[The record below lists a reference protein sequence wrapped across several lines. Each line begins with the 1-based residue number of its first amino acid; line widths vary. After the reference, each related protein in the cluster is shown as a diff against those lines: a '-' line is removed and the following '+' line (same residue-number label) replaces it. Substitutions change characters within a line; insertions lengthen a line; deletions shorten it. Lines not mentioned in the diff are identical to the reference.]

1 MNLIPKIKSEK
12 IESTKNYSKTQQNW
26 FQLKRSNFFLGNPY
40 PTYTLKQK
48 EFTRPRP
55 EREYR
60 RFPETKKALSGMDP
74 SGKIQEFINKDIIKP
89 LSRPSLYDIF
99 NIKHPNYKHNDLY
112 KTKPNDNNKWAINT
126 VCRAPN
132 FDTLPKVQPYQTYY
146 FPPQYN
152 NKDVEKYRAYSLK
165 TDYIGIK
172 VPRIKK
178 IDSKD
183 SFLKLKNDYSVSTET
198 KKENKW
204 CPYPS
209 KDSLK
214 TLSSKN
220 YDIIN
225 FMPIMPYNSNCQ
237 IMNKTLNY
245 RKKGMAEFSDL
256 SKTFRVNFNKDFN
269 EKFEENPKRFY
280 KYTGIF
286 SNMYDAS
293 HKNGNIITPFGQK
306 IKSNNGNN
314 K

>member
-1 MNLIPKIKSEK
+1 MNLIPKFKAENISPIK
-12 IESTKNYSKTQQNW
+12 NHSKTQQNW
-26 FQLKRSNFFLGNPY
+26 LQTNRNNFFLGNPY
-40 PTYTLKQK
+40 PTYTIKQK

-74 SGKIQEFINKDIIKP
+74 SGKIQEFINKDIIRP
-89 LSRPSLYDIF
+89 LSRPSLYDHF
-99 NIKHPNYKHNDLY
+99 NIKLPNYKHNDLY
-112 KTKPNDNNKWAINT
+112 KTKPNDNSKWAINT
-126 VCRAPN
+126 ACRAPN
-132 FDTLPKVQPYQTYY
+132 FETLPKVQPYRTYY
-146 FPPQYN
+146 FPPKYN

-178 IDSKD
+178 IEPKD
-183 SFLKLKNDYSVSTET
+183 SFLKLKNDYSVSSET
-198 KKENKW
+198 LYDNKW
-204 CPYPS
+204 FPYPS
-209 KDSLK
+209 KNSLK
-214 TLSSKN
+214 TISSKN

-225 FMPIMPYNSNCQ
+225 FVPNLQDNSNFQ
-237 IMNKTLNY
+237 IMNRTLNF
-245 RKKGMAEFSDL
+245 RKKGVGEFSDL
-256 SKTFRVNFNKDFN
+256 SRTFRVNINKDF
-269 EKFEENPKRFY
+269 KQKYEENPKRFY

-306 IKSNNGNN
+306 IKS

>member
-1 MNLIPKIKSEK
+1 MNLIPKFKAENISPIK
-12 IESTKNYSKTQQNW
+12 NHSKTQQNW
-26 FQLKRSNFFLGNPY
+26 FQTNRNNFFLGNPY
-40 PTYTLKQK
+40 PTYTIKQK

-74 SGKIQEFINKDIIKP
+74 SGKIQEFINKDIIRP
-89 LSRPSLYDIF
+89 LSRPSLYDHF
-99 NIKHPNYKHNDLY
+99 NIKLPNYKHNDLY
-112 KTKPNDNNKWAINT
+112 KTKPNDNSKWAINT
-126 VCRAPN
+126 ACRAPN
-132 FDTLPKVQPYQTYY
+132 FETLPKVQPYRTYY
-146 FPPQYN
+146 FPPKYN

-178 IDSKD
+178 IEPKD
-183 SFLKLKNDYSVSTET
+183 SFLKLKNNYSVSSET
-198 KKENKW
+198 LYDNKW
-204 CPYPS
+204 FPYPS
-209 KDSLK
+209 KNSLK
-214 TLSSKN
+214 TISSKN

-225 FMPIMPYNSNCQ
+225 FVPNLQDNSNFQ
-237 IMNKTLNY
+237 IMNRTLNF
-245 RKKGMAEFSDL
+245 RKKGVGEFSDL
-256 SKTFRVNFNKDFN
+256 SRTFRVNINKDF
-269 EKFEENPKRFY
+269 KQKYEENPKRFY

-306 IKSNNGNN
+306 IKS

>member
-1 MNLIPKIKSEK
+1 MNLIPKFKAENISPIK
-12 IESTKNYSKTQQNW
+12 NHSKTQQNW
-26 FQLKRSNFFLGNPY
+26 FQTNRNNFFLGNPY
-40 PTYTLKQK
+40 PTYTIKQK

-74 SGKIQEFINKDIIKP
+74 SGKIQEFINKDIIRP
-89 LSRPSLYDIF
+89 LSRPSLYDHF
-99 NIKHPNYKHNDLY
+99 NIKLPNYKHNDLY
-112 KTKPNDNNKWAINT
+112 KTKPNDNSKWAINT
-126 VCRAPN
+126 ACRAPN
-132 FDTLPKVQPYQTYY
+132 FETLPKVQPYRTYY
-146 FPPQYN
+146 FPPKYN

-178 IDSKD
+178 IEPKD
-183 SFLKLKNDYSVSTET
+183 SFLKLKNDYSVSSET
-198 KKENKW
+198 LYDNKW
-204 CPYPS
+204 FPYPS
-209 KDSLK
+209 KNSLK
-214 TLSSKN
+214 TISSKN

-225 FMPIMPYNSNCQ
+225 FVPNLQDNSNFQ
-237 IMNKTLNY
+237 IMNRTLNF
-245 RKKGMAEFSDL
+245 RKKGVGEFSDL
-256 SKTFRVNFNKDFN
+256 SRTFRVNINKDF
-269 EKFEENPKRFY
+269 KQKYVENPKRFY

-306 IKSNNGNN
+306 IKS

>member
-12 IESTKNYSKTQQNW
+12 ISPVKNHSKTQQNW
-26 FQLKRSNFFLGNPY
+26 FQLNKNNFFLGNPY
-40 PTYTLKQK
+40 PTYTIKQK

-89 LSRPSLYDIF
+89 LTRPSLYDNF
-99 NIKHPNYKHNDLY
+99 DIKNPNYNHIDLY
-112 KTKPNDNNKWAINT
+112 KTRPNNNDKWAINT
-126 VCRAPN
+126 ICRAPN
-132 FDTLPKVQPYQTYY
+132 FESLPKVQPFRTYY
-146 FPPQYN
+146 FPPKYN
-152 NKDVEKYRAYSLK
+152 NKDIEKYRSYSLK
-165 TDYIGIK
+165 TDHIGIK

-178 IDSKD
+178 IEPKD

-204 CPYPS
+204 TPYPS
-209 KDSLK
+209 INSLK

-225 FMPIMPYNSNCQ
+225 FMPIFPFDSNCQ

-245 RKKGMAEFSDL
+245 RKKGVGEFSDL
-256 SKTFRVNFNKDFN
+256 SRTFRVNINKDFVQ
-269 EKFEENPKRFY
+269 KFEENPKRFL

-306 IKSNNGNN
+306 IKGFNGNN

>member
-1 MNLIPKIKSEK
+1 MNLIPKLKSENEN
-12 IESTKNYSKTQQNW
+12 ISPIKNHSKTQQNW
-26 FQLKRSNFFLGNPY
+26 FEIKRSQFFLGNPY

-48 EFTRPRP
+48 EFSRPRP

-60 RFPETKKALSGMDP
+60 RFPETKIALSGMDP

-89 LSRPSLYDIF
+89 LKRPSLYNNF
-99 NIKHPNYKHNDLY
+99 NIKHPNYEHNDLY
-112 KTKPNDNNKWAINT
+112 KTKPNSNSKWAINT
-126 VCRAPN
+126 ACRAPT

-146 FPPQYN
+146 FPPKYN

-165 TDYIGIK
+165 SDYIGIK

-178 IDSKD
+178 IDPKD
-183 SFLKLKNDYSVSTET
+183 SFLRLKNDYSVSTET

-204 CPYPS
+204 FPHPS
-209 KDSLK
+209 NNSLK

-225 FMPIMPYNSNCQ
+225 FMPIFPDNSNCQ

-245 RKKGMAEFSDL
+245 RKKGMGEFSDL
-256 SKTFRVNFNKDFN
+256 SKTFRVNVNKDFI
-269 EKFEENPKRFY
+269 EKFQQNPKRFY

-306 IKSNNGNN
+306 N

>member
-1 MNLIPKIKSEK
+1 MNLIPKFKAENISPIK
-12 IESTKNYSKTQQNW
+12 NHSKTQQNW
-26 FQLKRSNFFLGNPY
+26 FQINRNNFFLANPY
-40 PTYTLKQK
+40 PTFTIKQK

-74 SGKIQEFINKDIIKP
+74 SGKIQEFINKDIIRP
-89 LSRPSLYDIF
+89 LSRPSLYDHF
-99 NIKHPNYKHNDLY
+99 NIKLPNYKHNDLY
-112 KTKPNDNNKWAINT
+112 KTKPNDNSKWAINT
-126 VCRAPN
+126 ACRAPN
-132 FDTLPKVQPYQTYY
+132 FETLPKVQPYRTYY
-146 FPPQYN
+146 FPPKYN

-178 IDSKD
+178 IDPKD
-183 SFLKLKNDYSVSTET
+183 SFLKLKNDYSVSSET
-198 KKENKW
+198 LYDNKW
-204 CPYPS
+204 FPYPS
-209 KDSLK
+209 KNSLK
-214 TLSSKN
+214 TISSKN

-225 FMPIMPYNSNCQ
+225 FMPIFQDNSNFQ
-237 IMNKTLNY
+237 IMNKTLNF
-245 RKKGMAEFSDL
+245 RKKGVGEFSDL
-256 SKTFRVNFNKDFN
+256 SRTFRVNINKDF
-269 EKFEENPKRFY
+269 KQKYEENPKRFY

-306 IKSNNGNN
+306 IKS

>member
-1 MNLIPKIKSEK
+1 MNLIPRIRAEK
-12 IESTKNYSKTQQNW
+12 ISPLKNPSKTQQNW
-26 FQLKRSNFFLGNPY
+26 FELNRNNFFLGNPY

-60 RFPETKKALSGMDP
+60 RFIETKQALSGMDP
-74 SGKIQEFINKDIIKP
+74 SGKIQEFINKDIIRP
-89 LSRPSLYDIF
+89 LVRPSLYDHF
-99 NIKHPNYKHNDLY
+99 DIKNPNYIHNDLY
-112 KTKPNDNNKWAINT
+112 KTRPNNNSKWAINT
-126 VCRAPN
+126 ACRAPN
-132 FDTLPKVQPYQTYY
+132 LETLPKVQPYQTYY
-146 FPPQYN
+146 FPPKYN
-152 NKDVEKYRAYSLK
+152 NKDIEKYRAFSLK
-165 TDYIGIK
+165 SDHIGIK
-172 VPRIKK
+172 VPRIRK
-178 IDSKD
+178 IESKD
-183 SFLKLKNDYSVSTET
+183 SFLKLKKDYSVSSET

-204 CPYPS
+204 YPYPS

-225 FMPIMPYNSNCQ
+225 FIPILPYNSNCQ

-245 RKKGMAEFSDL
+245 RKKGVGEFSDL
-256 SKTFRVNFNKDFN
+256 SKTFRVNVNKDFK

-306 IKSNNGNN
+306 NKLTNGIT

>member
-1 MNLIPKIKSEK
+1 MNLIPKFKAENISPIK
-12 IESTKNYSKTQQNW
+12 NHSKTQQNW
-26 FQLKRSNFFLGNPY
+26 FQTNRNNFFLGNPY
-40 PTYTLKQK
+40 PTYTIKQK

-74 SGKIQEFINKDIIKP
+74 SGKNQEFINKDIIRP
-89 LSRPSLYDIF
+89 LSRPSLYDHF
-99 NIKHPNYKHNDLY
+99 NIKLPNYMHNDLY
-112 KTKPNDNNKWAINT
+112 KTKPNDNSKWAINT
-126 VCRAPN
+126 ACRSPN
-132 FDTLPKVQPYQTYY
+132 FETLPKVQPYRTYY
-146 FPPQYN
+146 FPPKYN

-178 IDSKD
+178 IEPKD
-183 SFLKLKNDYSVSTET
+183 SFLKLKNDYSVSSET
-198 KKENKW
+198 LYDNKW
-204 CPYPS
+204 FPYPS
-209 KDSLK
+209 KNSLK
-214 TLSSKN
+214 TISSKN

-225 FMPIMPYNSNCQ
+225 FVPNLQDNSNFQ
-237 IMNKTLNY
+237 IMNRTLNF
-245 RKKGMAEFSDL
+245 RKKGVGEFSDL
-256 SKTFRVNFNKDFN
+256 SRTFRVNINKDF
-269 EKFEENPKRFY
+269 KQKYEENPKRFY

-306 IKSNNGNN
+306 IKS

>member
-1 MNLIPKIKSEK
+1 MNLIPKIKAEK
-12 IESTKNYSKTQQNW
+12 ISPIKNYSKTQQNW
-26 FQLKRSNFFLGNPY
+26 FQLNKNNFFLGNPY
-40 PTYTLKQK
+40 PKYTIKQK

-89 LSRPSLYDIF
+89 LVRPSLYENF
-99 NIKHPNYKHNDLY
+99 NIKNPNFKHIDLY
-112 KTKPNDNNKWAINT
+112 KTKPNNNSKWAMNVI
-126 VCRAPN
+126 CRAPN
-132 FDTLPKVQPYQTYY
+132 YDALPKVQPFQTYY
-146 FPPQYN
+146 FPPEYN
-152 NKDVEKYRAYSLK
+152 NKDIEKYRSYSLK
-165 TDYIGIK
+165 TDHIGIK
-172 VPRIKK
+172 VPKIKK
-178 IDSKD
+178 IEPKD

-204 CPYPS
+204 TPYPS
-209 KDSLK
+209 INSLK

-225 FMPIMPYNSNCQ
+225 FMPIFPFDSNCQ
-237 IMNKTLNY
+237 IMNKTMNY
-245 RKKGMAEFSDL
+245 RKKGIGEYSDL
-256 SKTFRVNFNKDFN
+256 TKTFRVNVNKDFVQ
-269 EKFEENPKRFY
+269 KFEENPKRFY

-306 IKSNNGNN
+306 IKGISGNS

>member
-1 MNLIPKIKSEK
+1 MNLIPKFKAENISPIK
-12 IESTKNYSKTQQNW
+12 NHSKTQQNW
-26 FQLKRSNFFLGNPY
+26 FQTNRNNFFLGNPY
-40 PTYTLKQK
+40 PTYTIKQK

-74 SGKIQEFINKDIIKP
+74 SGKNQEFINKDIIRP
-89 LSRPSLYDIF
+89 LSRPSLYDHF
-99 NIKHPNYKHNDLY
+99 NIKLPNYMHNDLY
-112 KTKPNDNNKWAINT
+112 KTKPNDNSKWAINT
-126 VCRAPN
+126 ACRAPN
-132 FDTLPKVQPYQTYY
+132 FETLPKVQPYRTYY
-146 FPPQYN
+146 FPPKYN

-178 IDSKD
+178 IEPKD
-183 SFLKLKNDYSVSTET
+183 SFLKLKNDYSVSSET
-198 KKENKW
+198 LFDNKW
-204 CPYPS
+204 FPYPS
-209 KDSLK
+209 KNSLK
-214 TLSSKN
+214 TISSKN

-225 FMPIMPYNSNCQ
+225 FVPNLQDNSNFQ
-237 IMNKTLNY
+237 IMNRTLNF
-245 RKKGMAEFSDL
+245 RKKGVGEFSDL
-256 SKTFRVNFNKDFN
+256 SRTFRVNINKDF
-269 EKFEENPKRFY
+269 KQKYEENPKRFY

-306 IKSNNGNN
+306 IKS

>member
-1 MNLIPKIKSEK
+1 MNLIPKFKAENISPIK
-12 IESTKNYSKTQQNW
+12 NHSKTQQNW
-26 FQLKRSNFFLGNPY
+26 FQTNRNNFFLGNPY
-40 PTYTLKQK
+40 PTYTIKQK

-74 SGKIQEFINKDIIKP
+74 SGKIQEFINKDIIRP
-89 LSRPSLYDIF
+89 LSRPSLYDHF
-99 NIKHPNYKHNDLY
+99 NIKLPNYMHNDLY
-112 KTKPNDNNKWAINT
+112 KTKPNDNSKWAINT
-126 VCRAPN
+126 ACRAPN
-132 FDTLPKVQPYQTYY
+132 FETLPKVQPYRAYY
-146 FPPQYN
+146 FPPKYN

-178 IDSKD
+178 IEPKD
-183 SFLKLKNDYSVSTET
+183 SFLKLKNDYSVSSET
-198 KKENKW
+198 LYDNKW
-204 CPYPS
+204 FPYPS
-209 KDSLK
+209 KNSLK
-214 TLSSKN
+214 TISSKN

-225 FMPIMPYNSNCQ
+225 FVPNLQDNSNFQ
-237 IMNKTLNY
+237 IMNRTLNF
-245 RKKGMAEFSDL
+245 RKKGVGEFSDL
-256 SKTFRVNFNKDFN
+256 SRTFRVNINKDF
-269 EKFEENPKRFY
+269 KQKYEENPKRFY

-306 IKSNNGNN
+306 IKS